1 MDEQQPPSELNNHN
15 TKIQDNTTLN
25 KTDTIGS
32 SGDEGDSSPGGE
44 EGKAAPVNG
53 APSPAVGT
61 GGSPA
66 ERLSNNAGDSGSGPA
81 GSAPVKVKQ
90 EPKEGDMKVRN
101 ALHKSLTLPAD
112 GRHCYRQ

>member
-1 MDEQQPPSELNNHN
+1 MDEQPPSQLNNHN

-44 EGKAAPVNG
+44 EVKPVNG
-53 APSPAVGT
+53 APSPAAGT

-66 ERLSNNAGDSGSGPA
+66 QRLSNKAGDSGSVPA
-81 GSAPVKVKQ
+81 RGSAPVKVKQ

-101 ALHKSLTLPAD
+101 ALHKSTTLPVNRRD
-112 GRHCYRQ
+112 CCRQ